1 MDKKSRTLLVFVI
14 IATLFSIGV
23 LYRKTIVLHQ
33 FDITENESGIPEI
46 E

>member
-1 MDKKSRTLLVFVI
+1 MDKKSRILLITII

-23 LYRKTIVLHQ
+23 LYRKTMILHD
-33 FDITENESGIPEI
+33 FNITEHDSGVPEV